1 MRRRG
6 IAAFALALSLAAG
19 ATYAVRVKANR
30 MPDLSSATEIARG
43 VVFCHRPVG
52 RVNYDT
58 DGNLSNGEEYAAF
71 YLLDDPNRKAPFA
84 VVVFDG
90 NNVKE
95 VLIDKDGDGR
105 VDVRGKPGDP
115 GIGFG
120 ICDILS
126 SRSDIDR
133 AGHGDADVGG

>member
-6 IAAFALALSLAAG
+6 IAAFVLALSLAAG
-19 ATYAVRVKANR
+19 ATYAVRAKANR
-30 MPDLSSATEIARG
+30 MPDLSGATEIGRAIA
-43 VVFCHRPVG
+43 FCGRPIG

-58 DGNLSNGEEYAAF
+58 DGNKENGEELAAF
-71 YLLDDPNRKAPFA
+71 YLLDEPRRTAPIA

-90 NNVKE
+90 LNVRE

-115 GIGFG
+115 GIGMG
-120 ICDILS
+120 ICDVV
-126 SRSDIDR
+126 SRR
-133 AGHGDADVGG
+133 GDTV